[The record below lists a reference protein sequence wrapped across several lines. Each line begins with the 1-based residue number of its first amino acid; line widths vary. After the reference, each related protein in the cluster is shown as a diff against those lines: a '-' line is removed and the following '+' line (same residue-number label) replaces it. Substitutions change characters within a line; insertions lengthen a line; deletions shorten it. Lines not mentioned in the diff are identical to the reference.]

1 MANNNDWVS
10 VENSPSIRK
19 RARAKERAKDPMRE
33 RNYGLIREDSGLPP
47 LEKPGVLRTVKDT
60 LRGLVGMSTKKE
72 ERRKKRQKE
81 NQKKLQV
88 ELQKEHD
95 NKGGRRR
102 TRRRR
107 GGRRRRSRRRRRQ
120 RAGWICA
127 CGVGHEPGSACFLCG
142 DAGPTALQ
150 TVQAA
155 IAIQRA
161 ARAKQARR
169 DGKRGGRRRRRRSR
183 RRRRGGRPDPQAFPP
198 QFPIHHAHSQ
208 AIRDIHRA
216 LGVPGQGPPTTCP
229 CPDCKPPPSP
239 ADILGHDGG
248 RRKRRKTRR
257 RRRRRKT
264 RRRRKQRGGFDPIPK
279 FRYKPKVFLNA
290 SAPKEAPI
298 PPKPW
303 W

>member
-1 MANNNDWVS
+1 MANNNDWVD
-10 VENSPSIRK
+10 VVNTPSK
-19 RARAKERAKDPMRE
+19 RRRDRAEEIAKDPMRE
-33 RNYGLIREDSGLPP
+33 RNYGPVRQDSGLAP
-47 LEKPGVLRTVKDT
+47 LKEKTTWRTVKDT
-60 LRGLVGMSTKKE
+60 LRGLVGMSTKDE

-81 NQKKLQV
+81 NEKKLQT
-88 ELQKEHD
+88 ELQAQHD

-107 GGRRRRSRRRRRQ
+107 GGRRRRTRRRRRRTRRRRRRTRRRRRRRQ
-120 RAGWICA
+120 QAGWICA

-142 DAGPTALQ
+142 DAGPTAGQ

-169 DGKRGGRRRRRRSR
+169 DGKRGGRRRRS
-183 RRRRGGRPDPQAFPP
+183 
-198 QFPIHHAHSQ
+198 
-208 AIRDIHRA
+208 
-216 LGVPGQGPPTTCP
+216 
-229 CPDCKPPPSP
+229 
-239 ADILGHDGG
+239 
-248 RRKRRKTRR
+248 RRKTRR
-257 RRRRRKT
+257 RRR
-264 RRRRKQRGGFDPIPK
+264 QRGGFDPIPK